1 MLHVAE
7 DATRVIELGPIRGGE
22 SRNVDLA
29 AAYHA
34 YGRLFDSEVYAQR
47 GATAAEDFVRRA
59 LNPGECNGILMNG
72 QDMGG
77 ILKLAGARV
86 PEGNKAQ
93 VAALH
98 EILSRSGGHLAAPP
112 RA

>member
-1 MLHVAE
+1 MPSQRPAGLKASQERNWEKAVAE
-7 DATRVIELGPIRGGE
+7 VSRIEGLKDAP
-22 SRNVDLA
+22 
-29 AAYHA
+29 
-34 YGRLFDSEVYAQR
+34 
-47 GATAAEDFVRRA
+47 GATAKQRQGLSVTGKDHRA
-59 LNPGECNGILMNG
+59 W
-72 QDMGG
+72 

-86 PEGNKAQ
+86 PEGTKAQ